1 MIENRTHLSF
11 YILIASLFVI
21 ITAPALFSEGMVMDG
36 VLYASISRNMANGLG
51 TFWKPFL
58 SYGLFPEFYEH
69 PPLALGLQSLW
80 FRVFGDS
87 IYVEL
92 FYSLFTYFFMGL
104 IIMAIWK
111 QFTKSYK
118 TGWIPLLFYFSMLK
132 ISWACANNMLE
143 NTMSVFIGLSVLLYL
158 KGIYKNKLIYILLSG
173 VFLFLASLTKGFVGL
188 YIWGFPLFYW
198 LFNRNIKFSRMV
210 VNSLLL
216 IILTSLPFALF
227 ILFWSDASN
236 FLITYFNKQVLGSIQ
251 NVVTTDNRF
260 FIVVAVLYHSIPSL
274 LIGLLFI
281 IVAFIKKIELKLILT
296 NYKIV
301 IPFIL
306 LVFGGVLPLTIS
318 MKQSGHY
325 AITVY
330 PYIAIAV
337 GLTLFPIIEALFEK
351 INFNSKQYKIFT
363 LVSYSTALFAILF
376 SFAQVGKLRYEK
388 ERVTDCKLIIEEIGR
403 DKIINIC
410 PEMFVEWS
418 LHGYMARYGNISL
431 TANQNQTHEYLIT
444 DSRCGNLNITKNYQ
458 EITINTK
465 DYKLYKKK

>member
-1 MIENRTHLSF
+1 
-11 YILIASLFVI
+11 
-21 ITAPALFSEGMVMDG
+21 
-36 VLYASISRNMANGLG
+36 
-51 TFWKPFL
+51 
-58 SYGLFPEFYEH
+58 
-69 PPLALGLQSLW
+69 
-80 FRVFGDS
+80 
-87 IYVEL
+87 
-92 FYSLFTYFFMGL
+92 
-104 IIMAIWK
+104 
-111 QFTKSYK
+111 
-118 TGWIPLLFYFSMLK
+118 
-132 ISWACANNMLE
+132 
-143 NTMSVFIGLSVLLYL
+143 
-158 KGIYKNKLIYILLSG
+158 
-173 VFLFLASLTKGFVGL
+173 
-188 YIWGFPLFYW
+188 
-198 LFNRNIKFSRMV
+198 
-210 VNSLLL
+210 
-216 IILTSLPFALF
+216 
-227 ILFWSDASN
+227 
-236 FLITYFNKQVLGSIQ
+236 
-251 NVVTTDNRF
+251 
-260 FIVVAVLYHSIPSL
+260 